1 MASVETIEKLAAHP
15 EWIPPRSD
23 VRVFLGE
30 PGAPEATKTTVEP
43 GNVFSPGMLT
53 FGVTW
58 WLRFPADGSF
68 FATETAPLEALHWR
82 YEEGCLP
89 LIHCETQVH
98 GVDVQHSLFQD
109 GAAADYSEAV
119 CGRLRLSNPETAR
132 RPVNVQ
138 VFIALRSLGPA
149 GGPLPDLA
157 VEANRRGFCQPK
169 GNLPLLAVDRDPDAI
184 GCGVGDPSP
193 LARRGEVPAEAACQD
208 KDGWVYGLLRYDV
221 VIPAGGN
228 WTLRLDCPQQTQRRW
243 QHLANSRAVPRPE
256 AFEARSQA
264 HLEDWRARFAGIE
277 LDVPDQDF
285 HNAFF
290 AGVQHLLTAMV
301 GDQAHIAAL
310 AYPLVWLRD
319 GIYIMRCLDLAGF
332 HKEAR
337 FATEYCVRNDFFGG
351 FGAEGDAPGQ
361 GIWALVSHY
370 RVTGDRL
377 WLERVY
383 PAIRRKVE
391 WLFRMRRTTTPIQV
405 TIDNP
410 VLAFLQANRM
420 LGLICMPAS
429 EGIIHGTMD
438 QGIVYS
444 VGFVNHWAL
453 NGLRCAAFAAAEL
466 GYLADEAAYQ
476 AEAADLESSL
486 MAYIQ
491 RNPEYFEYERTA
503 NSLLWPTHAWEHR
516 LDFVEEPF
524 NRWWAKNRGS
534 NDSDYQPE
542 DYWLYFEF
550 AQAHNAL
557 LLGQRERAWRVIQYR
572 LQHQDLPGLYGWRE
586 GKDGVGME
594 NAVNGVTLIRQLR
607 GCQIF
612 DSVTPHGWSGSE
624 MWLLQ
629 RATLVEE
636 WQDKLVLFSGIPET
650 WLKPGARFGFR
661 NLPSWYGDVSA
672 SVQVSQDGRSV
683 HVEISGAVPG
693 TLVQVRLP
701 QAQKEAPIDD
711 QGHLEIDL

>member
-1 MASVETIEKLAAHP
+1 MASVETIEKLNAHP

-58 WLRFPADGSF
+58 WLLFPADGSF
-68 FATETAPLEALHWR
+68 FATETAPLESLHWR
-82 YEEGCLP
+82 YEEGYLP

-98 GVDVQHSLFQD
+98 GLDVQHSLFQD
-109 GAAADYSEAV
+109 GTAADYSEAV
-119 CGRLRLSNPETAR
+119 CARLRLSNTGVQAASA
-132 RPVNVQ
+132 Q

-149 GGPLPDLA
+149 GGPLSDLA
-157 VEANRRGFCQPK
+157 VDANRRGFCQPE
-169 GNLPLLAVDRDPDAI
+169 GSLPLLVVDRAPDAI

-193 LARRGEVPAEAACQD
+193 LARQGEVPAAAACQD
-208 KDGWVYGLLRYDV
+208 KDGWAYGLLRYDLL
-221 VIPAGGN
+221 IPAGES
-228 WTLRLDCPQQTQRRW
+228 WTVRLDCPQQTRRQW

-256 AFEARSQA
+256 TFEVRCQA

-277 LDVPDQDF
+277 LDVPDADF
-285 HNAFF
+285 RNAFF

-319 GIYIMRCLDLAGF
+319 GVYIMRCLDLAGF
-332 HKEAR
+332 HEEAR
-337 FATEYCVRNDFFGG
+337 LATEYCVRNDFFGG

-370 RVTGDRL
+370 RVTGDRR
-377 WLERVY
+377 WLEQVY

-391 WLFRMRRTTTPIQV
+391 WLFKMRRTTTPIQV

-410 VLAFLQANRM
+410 VLAFLQADRF

-438 QGIVYS
+438 HGIAYS

-453 NGLRCAAFAAAEL
+453 NGLRSAAFAAAEL

-476 AEAADLESSL
+476 AEAVDLESNL
-486 MAYIQ
+486 VAYIQ
-491 RNPEYFEYERTA
+491 RHPDYFEFERTA

-534 NDSDYQPE
+534 GDSDYQPE

-594 NAVNGVTLIRQLR
+594 NAINGVTLIRQLR

-612 DSVTPHGWSGSE
+612 DCITPHGWSGAE

-629 RATLVEE
+629 RASLVEE
-636 WQDKLVLFSGIPET
+636 WQDKLVLFSGIPEA
-650 WLKPGARFGFR
+650 WLKPGAKFGFR
-661 NLPSWYGDVSA
+661 GLPTWYGKVSA
-672 SVQVSQDGRSV
+672 SLQVSQDGRSV
-683 HVEISGAVPG
+683 HVEISGAAPG
-693 TLVQVRLP
+693 TRVQVSLP
-701 QAQKEAPIDD
+701 QVKKEAPVES
-711 QGHLEIDL
+711 QGRLQLDF